1 MNATN
6 VAGNAGTLNFGT
18 NHDKATHRVHGRQFK
33 LMATFPNTDDGCEEA
48 NAFMERNPG
57 ASVLANTDAVYIAHK
72 DDMGEP
78 AAQTK

>member
-1 MNATN
+1 MPNNDQLAANASD
-6 VAGNAGTLNFGT
+6 G
-18 NHDKATHRVHGRQFK
+18 HRTHCVYGRQFK
-33 LMATFPNTDDGCEEA
+33 LMATFPNTDVGCKEA
-48 NAFMERNPG
+48 NAFMERTPG